1 MSNNVTEGAIGVLTK
16 ELDAHREE
24 SYKVIDSLT
33 RALMAL
39 DARLDSLETEVDLL
53 SRKLRSAAPLRKDE
67 EGKEL

>member
-1 MSNNVTEGAIGVLTK
+1 MGTTITEGAIGVLTK
-16 ELDAHREE
+16 ELDAHKEE

-39 DARLDSLETEVDLL
+39 DARLDSLETELDII
-53 SRKLRSAAPLRKDE
+53 SRKLRTAAPLRKDE

>member
-1 MSNNVTEGAIGVLTK
+1 MNLTHDALGIISK

-39 DARLDSLETEVDLL
+39 DARIDTLETEIDLL
-53 SRKLRSAAPLRKDE
+53 VRRLQSAAAIRMDE